1 MTISQ
6 PINPALRRA
15 AVHLDVDVTLFR
27 TLQPPVKGVLAP
39 SYRAALARALAQP
52 AMAAAAAGGG
62 WPVFSAGAASSD

>member
-6 PINPALRRA
+6 PINPSLGA
-15 AVHLDVDVTLFR
+15 AGGLLDVDVALFS

-39 SYRAALARALAQP
+39 SYRAALARALARP

-62 WPVFSAGAASSD
+62 GPLFSASASSG